1 MVQSVSNNESHDIC
15 TRVGRTVWFS
25 VLMTDGRYKI
35 FQTCDKKTAVYR
47 RKENHLQH

>member
-1 MVQSVSNNESHDIC
+1 MVQSVSSIEIHDIC
-15 TRVGRTVWFS
+15 TRVCRTVWFS

-35 FQTCDKKTAVYR
+35 LQMYDKKTVAYR